1 MHPYHTA
8 PMSKSELPERVDA
21 YKMADQSSQLEGVIA
36 FGRMKRLSE
45 LVVEDGADFEAQL
58 QFERD
63 EEKRRLVSG
72 SVSGSVALECQ
83 RCLQPVQYDLQSHF
97 RLGIV
102 YNDEMARALPGDLE
116 PLMLLPDQSLDLADM
131 IEEELLL
138 SLPMYAAHEPGDC
151 QIQTEFK
158 PDDQDESPA
167 TEKDNPFKV
176 LESLKRS

>member
-1 MHPYHTA
+1 
-8 PMSKSELPERVDA
+8 MSKSELPERVDA
-21 YKMADQSSQLEGVIA
+21 YKLADQSSALEGTIA
-36 FGRMKRLSE
+36 FGRLKRLSE
-45 LVVEDGADFEAQL
+45 LVVDDGADVDAQL
-58 QFERD
+58 QFGRD

-72 SVSGSVALECQ
+72 SVSVSVALECQ
-83 RCLQPVQYDLQSHF
+83 RCLQPVRYDLHSRF

-116 PLMLLPDQSLDLADM
+116 PLMLLPDQSLDLAEI

-138 SLPMYAAHEPGDC
+138 SLPMYAAHELGEC

-158 PDDQDESPA
+158 PDEQDESPA